1 MAAQDFRVKNGLI
14 VADDT
19 SIGGSITTVDSV
31 QLDTAAGI
39 TVSSA
44 GNVAWDSD
52 HETLAVGLNGNVNA
66 LIGQSSLFYVKATT
80 TITKGMVLYASG
92 AVGASGKIEAS
103 PYIANNTIDE
113 RYIIGIAAEDI
124 STGNFGFVMALGSMR
139 QLQTDGQNL
148 TTPETWNDGD
158 VLYPSPTV
166 AGELTKT
173 KPTAPN
179 QAVAIA
185 FVTNAASNG
194 SLAVR
199 ATELGWHV
207 GELHDVH
214 APSPTDGQALTWVN
228 ANSRWEAVTPAPGYT
243 DADADARIAAADL
256 GDLGDVD
263 LSTPQ
268 TDGQTILWDAGTSTW
283 VPGNNETVTSLT
295 AAGNILTYVNE
306 AGTNQTI
313 DLSLYLDD
321 TNLARLVSGT
331 VNGSTGIATFTRDDA
346 TTFTVDF
353 SALFDDT
360 NLARITSG
368 SVSGNTMT
376 LTRSDS
382 STISV
387 DVSSLLD
394 DTNLVTSVNGQTGA
408 VTVNEYTD
416 GDADA
421 RIAAASIGDLSDV
434 DLTTPATDGQAL
446 VWDNANSAF
455 KPGDVTADFLGLTDT
470 PSSFGTAG
478 QAVIV
483 NSGATGLEFGDVTAD
498 FIGLTDSPSSYS
510 GAGDRI
516 VKVNSGAT
524 GIEFGDYVT
533 GSNVRETYTG
543 DGTST
548 DFTTTAT
555 FAGQNDLLVFVDG
568 VIQYPGVDFTLSG
581 TTLTFLS
588 APQNGAEILLYG
600 LTSITSV
607 VTPGDGT
614 VTAAKLAAS
623 AYTRDTFNG
632 DNSTTSFTLTRDP
645 GSVYSPFIYVDGV
658 IQDPITHYSITGT
671 TLTFVTAPATG
682 TDNVLVIYGPTNVA
696 ATVSDGS
703 ITHAKLAPSNFDY
716 QVETGDGTTTDFT
729 LDQQTSQAQ
738 NIIVTVAGVPQA
750 PDGVPYSITNNGNTL
765 SFTSAP
771 SNGAKIVIR
780 WYAVTTTVVP
790 GNDTITTA
798 MIQDGA
804 ITSDKIATGGV
815 ATVDMA
821 DGSVTSLKIANGGI
835 ATVDIAD
842 SAVTPQKLDR
852 EYATKGTSIALSI
865 ALG

>member
-228 ANSRWEAVTPAPGYT
+228 ANSRWEAVTPAPG
-243 DADADARIAAADL
+243 
-256 GDLGDVD
+256 
-263 LSTPQ
+263 
-268 TDGQTILWDAGTSTW
+268 
-283 VPGNNETVTSLT
+283 
-295 AAGNILTYVNE
+295 
-306 AGTNQTI
+306 
-313 DLSLYLDD
+313 
-321 TNLARLVSGT
+321 
-331 VNGSTGIATFTRDDA
+331 
-346 TTFTVDF
+346 
-353 SALFDDT
+353 
-360 NLARITSG
+360 
-368 SVSGNTMT
+368 
-376 LTRSDS
+376 
-382 STISV
+382 
-387 DVSSLLD
+387 
-394 DTNLVTSVNGQTGA
+394 
-408 VTVNEYTD
+408 YTD